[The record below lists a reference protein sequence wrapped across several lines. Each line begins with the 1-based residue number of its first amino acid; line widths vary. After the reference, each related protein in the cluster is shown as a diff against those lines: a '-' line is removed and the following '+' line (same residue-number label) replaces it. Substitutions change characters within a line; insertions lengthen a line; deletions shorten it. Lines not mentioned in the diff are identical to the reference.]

1 MALGE
6 VGSPESAA
14 EGGRTQP
21 LSKLQLGKEGRGVN
35 TGQPSPSKLQPPAG
49 VSHSP
54 FLPIALPDNKALQAV
69 GSASQGTEQGTQGGE
84 GPEASPLP
92 QPECNSQGTVV
103 LVTAYLQGL
112 D

>member
-1 MALGE
+1 MAVGE

-14 EGGRTQP
+14 EGGGTQP

-69 GSASQGTEQGTQGGE
+69 GSASQGTQGGE
-84 GPEASPLP
+84 GPEASPLL
-92 QPECNSQGTVV
+92 QLECNSQGTVV
-103 LVTAYLQGL
+103 LVTAYLQDL